1 MTGLP
6 PLLTIF
12 LIAAFCVGVGV
23 FYSVATRRSTTAALI
38 GWGICGA
45 AVMALGWGAY
55 AVQAGSHTVIFTGL
69 ILPVWLIGGLVGLI
83 VGLALRALRK

>member
-6 PLLTIF
+6 PLLTLF
-12 LIAAFCVGVGV
+12 MIAAFCIGAGV
-23 FYSVATRRSTTAALI
+23 FYRLAARRSVHAALV

-55 AVQAGSHTVIFTGL
+55 VVQAAPHLAVFTGL
-69 ILPVWLIGGLVGLI
+69 ILPVWLMGGLSGLI
-83 VGLALRALRK
+83 VGLALRAIRK